1 MSDLSNRKTEDYAFE
16 DWQRL
21 HESDPEAFEIRRKEA
36 LEAVI
41 QTAPARMQQRLRG
54 VQFRVDMERAR
65 AGSDL
70 ASCLKAQ
77 SMMWD
82 SLLRLRD
89 ALAELSVLQKDG
101 TLAAIVQTPAEARTA
116 TVIPFRTSARATPVE
131 QRNLTQ
137 E

>member
-1 MSDLSNRKTEDYAFE
+1 MSDLSNQKTEDYAFE

-21 HESDPEAFEIRRKEA
+21 HASDPEAFEIRRKEA

-54 VQFRVDMERAR
+54 VQFRADMERTR

-116 TVIPFRTSARATPVE
+116 TVIPFRTSARTTPVE
-131 QRNLTQ
+131 QRTLT
-137 E
+137 